1 MMFTP
6 LSMPN
11 EKLVIVARAAA
22 IAESVS
28 KAPSNLV
35 VLVAMRA
42 RDGLCY
48 LAFFG
53 VRRSRLPETGGS

>member
-1 MMFTP
+1 
-6 LSMPN
+6 MPN